1 MTAVSTKQILIILAV
16 IIVAFVV
23 WTGANQA
30 EDDVADGY
38 CHTAWKNHVG
48 PNHEYL
54 DTPIMA
60 VPGYGTP
67 EFYQFMEAC
76 KVYYHET
83 R

>member
-1 MTAVSTKQILIILAV
+1 MTEISGKQILIILAV
-16 IIVAFVV
+16 VIVGLVV
-23 WTGANQA
+23 WNGANQA

-38 CHTAWKNHVG
+38 CHSAWKSHVG
-48 PNHEYL
+48 DNHEHL
-54 DTPIMA
+54 DTPIRA
-60 VPGYGTP
+60 VPGYGSS